1 MDEATYVGADALSPG
16 ISPEVADAA
25 ARDCSQARRDGETG
39 GPVGSRVKYWRGSH
53 DRTRI
58 RTMSQT
64 MTVTDAK
71 ARLSELVAMVERT
84 QEHIDITR
92 NGEPAAVLVSHAE
105 LDALRETIAIL
116 SDAAL
121 VENIRQAEAD
131 IAAGNTVNAE
141 DLRDAMQTRRPASA

>member
-1 MDEATYVGADALSPG
+1 
-16 ISPEVADAA
+16 
-25 ARDCSQARRDGETG
+25 
-39 GPVGSRVKYWRGSH
+39 
-53 DRTRI
+53 
-58 RTMSQT
+58 MSQT

-116 SDAAL
+116 SDADL
-121 VENIRQAEAD
+121 VEDIRQGEAD
-131 IAAGNTVNAE
+131 VAAGDTGNAE
-141 DLRDAMQTRRPASA
+141 DLREAMQARRPASA